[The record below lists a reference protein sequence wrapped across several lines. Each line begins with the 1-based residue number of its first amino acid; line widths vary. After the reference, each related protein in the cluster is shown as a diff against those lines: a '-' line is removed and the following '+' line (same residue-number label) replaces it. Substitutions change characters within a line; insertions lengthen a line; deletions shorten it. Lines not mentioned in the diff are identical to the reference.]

1 MKIIIEKEIENCY
14 ECPFHSYVSEQGYC
28 GDECKY
34 ISYGTIPEKG
44 ILKNCPFKKK
54 EREE

>member
-28 GDECKY
+28 ADECKY

-44 ILKNCPFKKK
+44 ILKNCPFKKTG
-54 EREE
+54 REE